1 VRETKDIL
9 TAWKNTRILKR
20 MGTEYPSKSAGL
32 EGAVRDFDYRQYLT
46 EEEAQIVDNAVLK
59 LKLDNYSQWVVLTAY
74 YLRDVSC
81 NAQSKAAGKRPHDII
96 NLLNQAE
103 MFIRGCIYDFFKFW
117 VFVIWNIFFK
127 I

>member
-1 VRETKDIL
+1 MRETKDIL

-20 MGTEYPSKSAGL
+20 MGTEYPSKSAGI
-32 EGAVRDFDYRQYLT
+32 EGAPRDFDYRQYLT

-59 LKLDNYSQWVVLTAY
+59 LKLDNYSQWIVLTAY

-81 NAQSKAAGKRPHDII
+81 NAQAKAVGKRPHDII

-103 MFIRGCIYDFFKFW
+103 MFIRGNIYDFFK
-117 VFVIWNIFFK
+117 K
-127 I
+127 TA

>member
-1 VRETKDIL
+1 MRKTKDIL

-46 EEEAQIVDNAVLK
+46 EEEAQIVDNAVLA
-59 LKLDNYSQWVVLTAY
+59 LKDDNFKNWCVLTSF
-74 YLRDVSC
+74 YLHEKSC
-81 NAQSKAAGKRPHDII
+81 NAQAKAAGKRTHDII

-103 MFIRGCIYDFFKFW
+103 MFIRGCIYDFFK
-117 VFVIWNIFFK
+117 K
-127 I
+127 ET